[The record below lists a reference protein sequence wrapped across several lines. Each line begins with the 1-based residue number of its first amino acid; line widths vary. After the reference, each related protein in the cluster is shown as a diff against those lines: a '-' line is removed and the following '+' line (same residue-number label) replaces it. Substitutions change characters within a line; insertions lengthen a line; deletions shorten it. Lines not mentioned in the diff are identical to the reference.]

1 MEKQHIPLSDPAQLR
16 QLFVHYLNRIY
27 QGKKYLDERL
37 PSVIKS
43 ATSNRLKM
51 GIEELLDDVKKQL
64 RRMSEIYALLDEHPA
79 DGIDSPIGSIIREAC
94 DNDFSDENKHLIND
108 LDLMVHMQLVEHVN
122 IISYRVLRILAA
134 KLTYTEIEQL
144 LLECFDESVED
155 DTLFLALSDEYLEG
169 K

>member
-1 MEKQHIPLSDPAQLR
+1 MEKQHLPVSDPALLR

-27 QGKKYLDERL
+27 HGKKYLDERL

-51 GIEELLDDVKKQL
+51 GIEELLEDVKKQI
-64 RRMSEIYALLDEHPA
+64 RRMGEIYALLDEQPT
-79 DGIDSPIGSIIREAC
+79 DEIDSPIRSIIREAC
-94 DNDFSDENKHLIND
+94 DNNFYDENKNLVND

-122 IISYRVLRILAA
+122 IISYRMLRILAS
-134 KLTYTEIEQL
+134 KLKSIEIEQL
-144 LLECFDESVED
+144 LQECFDESVED
-155 DTLFLALSDEYLEG
+155 DTLFFALSDEYLEG